1 MIFNP
6 FIKEFPFV
14 RWRYLLAILA
24 IWIGSTAWLIVRFRA
39 LGSDSIM
46 YGLPLA
52 FAKGPFSL
60 SVPFLGD
67 FPPYSAVWG
76 HQWPGAMWLR
86 GAIFAIVPFSR
97 GFDISILLSLQ
108 FASGLLLG
116 WLVWK
121 TTQSRLA
128 SLGTF
133 LIVVSDRVIIA
144 GLELHRFET
153 IAILSLV
160 LLYVGLTLTSGAK
173 EVAGRGSRVTSHWWF
188 VVASL
193 GGFGAAC
200 MHPFAMALAGGIL
213 GMGVVDWAILRR
225 RSFASVAFPV
235 LGFLAGLGSV
245 ALYFWLLPEAFEQ
258 FRANLALQNSFN
270 GGTRLAFFNHLR
282 YYHGLGITLWVGA
295 MVSGCVL
302 LIGWIKGKTPHERW
316 ISWTI
321 LPLVLSV
328 PLLFALTRSSNNNY
342 TAFAI
347 PFAAL
352 SCGMAAGFLT
362 GRLQP
367 ILRHLPAMGVLVLAF
382 GFASAYPYRWLVF
395 VKSGMPDFPSEMRAV
410 LNSIPPGTRVFIPP
424 ALWSEATKDPN
435 REYRL
440 CSLYIAS
447 PWETRLAYETKV
459 YAEAKPGDVLIVD
472 LLPGSDADVWGVLPT
487 FERYPPD
494 PDAWKPLFN
503 TKKIIPGAGRNF
515 GYDLGVYHFIGGVW
529 NPKSSPRSFS
539 GR

>member
-1 MIFNP
+1 
-6 FIKEFPFV
+6 
-14 RWRYLLAILA
+14 
-24 IWIGSTAWLIVRFRA
+24 
-39 LGSDSIM
+39 M

-67 FPPYSAVWG
+67 FPPYSTVWG

-97 GFDISILLSLQ
+97 GLDISLLLSLQ

-116 WLVWK
+116 LLVWK

-144 GLELHRFET
+144 GLEYHRFET
-153 IAILSLV
+153 ISILALV
-160 LLYVGLTLTSGAK
+160 LLYFGLTITSGPK
-173 EVAGRGSRVTSHWWF
+173 EVAGRGARVKSPWWF
-188 VVASL
+188 VVSSL

-200 MHPFAMALAGGIL
+200 AHPFAMALAGGIL

-225 RSFASVAFPV
+225 RSFASVAFPL

-245 ALYFWLLPEAFEQ
+245 ALYFWLLPQALEQ
-258 FRANLALQNSFN
+258 FRANIVLQNSFN
-270 GGTRLAFFNHLR
+270 GGTPLAFFNHLR
-282 YYHGLGITLWVGA
+282 YYRGLGITLWIGA
-295 MVSGCVL
+295 MASGCVL
-302 LIGWIKGKTPHERW
+302 LIAWMKGKTPQERW
-316 ISWTI
+316 ISWTM

-328 PLLFALTRSSNNNY
+328 PLLFALTRSSNANY
-342 TAFAI
+342 AAFAI

-352 SCGMAAGFLT
+352 CCGMAAGFLT
-362 GRLQP
+362 DRLQP

-382 GFASAYPYRWLVF
+382 GFAFVYPYRWFVF
-395 VKSGMPDFPSEMRAV
+395 VKSGMPDFPSEMRAI

-472 LLPGSDADVWGVLPT
+472 LLPGNYADEWGILPT
-487 FERYPPD
+487 FEMYPPD
-494 PDAWKPLFN
+494 PAAWKPLFGK
-503 TKKIIPGAGRNF
+503 KKIISGAGRHF

-529 NPKSSPRSFS
+529 NPKNSPRSIS